1 MSMPLN
7 VLIVDDSEDDS
18 LLLVRSLRRGG
29 YDVTS
34 ERVDTSEAMQAALAA
49 RSWDVILCDYAMP
62 RFDPFAALDVL
73 HKSGRDLP
81 FLVISGA
88 MAEESAVAVM
98 KAGAHDCIMKR
109 SWARLVPAV
118 RRELGEAESRR
129 ARKQA
134 ERRLADT
141 FVSLAETV
149 SRATAARDPYT
160 AAHERDVAQLARLVG
175 QRLGLDEDT
184 LMGLYIGGLLHDVG
198 KVSIPESLLSRPGA
212 LTPEE
217 WALIRTHARRGN
229 EILGEAELPWPVAEM
244 ALHHHERPDGSG
256 YPDGLRGDELGLEVR
271 IIAVCDVVSAMSAH
285 RPYRPAKSMDV
296 VTAELRNGR
305 DTKYDEQVVDVM
317 LEILA
322 AGEFRPEQ
330 A

>member
-1 MSMPLN
+1 MSTPLH

-18 LLLVRSLRRGG
+18 LLLRRALKRGG
-29 YDVTS
+29 YEVTS

-49 RSWDVILCDYAMP
+49 WNWDVVLCDYAMP

-73 HKSGRDLP
+73 HKSGNDLP
-81 FLVISGA
+81 FIVVSGA

-109 SWARLVPAV
+109 NLARLVPAIQ
-118 RRELGEAESRR
+118 RELAEAETRR

-134 ERRLADT
+134 ERRLEES
-141 FVSLAETV
+141 FVALAETV
-149 SRATAARDPYT
+149 SKATAARDPYT
-160 AAHERDVAQLARLVG
+160 AAHERDVAQLAKLVG
-175 QRLGLDEDT
+175 QRLGLDDER

-198 KVSIPESLLSRPGA
+198 KVSVPESLLSRPGA

-217 WALIRTHARRGN
+217 WALIRTHTGRGSQ
-229 EILGEAELPWPVAEM
+229 ILGEAELPWPVAEM

-305 DTKYDEQVVDVM
+305 GTKYDEQVVDVM